1 MKDIMFFI
9 GVICWLGWLV
19 DTGYYVV
26 KKKTLFSDITGKAI
40 QFLAITLV
48 TLSWY
53 IV

>member
-1 MKDIMFFI
+1 MKDVLFFI
-9 GVICWLGWLV
+9 GLAFWLGWLV

-26 KKKTLFSDITGKAI
+26 KKNTLFHEVTGKVI

>member
-1 MKDIMFFI
+1 MKDIVFFI
-9 GVICWLGWLV
+9 GLACWLGWLV
-19 DTGYYVV
+19 DMGCYVV
-26 KKKTLFSDITGKAI
+26 KKDTLFSDIAGKVI

>member
-9 GVICWLGWLV
+9 GLACWLGWLV
-19 DTGYYVV
+19 DIGHYVV
-26 KKKTLFSDITGKAI
+26 RKNGFFPDITSKII

>member
-9 GVICWLGWLV
+9 GVFCWLGWLV

-26 KKKTLFSDITGKAI
+26 KKNTLLSDIASKVI